1 MFIDHSD
8 RIADNPARLHYG
20 VAVCDV
26 NGDGAFEAFVAG
38 FGSANRV
45 LKWDGSH
52 LVDVADAV
60 LADPERQAIGV
71 AAGDIDGDG
80 REEIYVL
87 NTDTFAGRKRF
98 GDRLFA
104 CNHGAWRDLFGEA
117 ANAEALN
124 LTAGRSVAA
133 LDRKGDGGYGFLVAN
148 YGGPMRLYELD
159 KEGRL
164 VDVAGEAGVALVTG
178 GRGLVAGPLVGEGP
192 DIFAANE
199 RGANFLFR
207 HIGGGR
213 FAEAADAWGV
223 ADPRENGR
231 GVAVFDAG
239 AHFGL
244 IWGNWD
250 GPHRMMVREAN
261 APYRDVT
268 SKAMICPSL
277 VRTVIAADFDNDGY
291 EEIFFNNIGQE
302 NRLFGRR
309 EGQWIPLDPAAAAE
323 PLGLGTGAAV
333 ADFDGDGSLELLVSH
348 GESDAQPL
356 TLYKS
361 PANANFWLRVLPLTR
376 QGAPA
381 RGAVVTLEAA
391 GRRQRRLIDGGS
403 GYLCQMEPVAHFGL
417 GAVGRVE
424 GVEVCWP
431 DGTTAAVAHPEPG
444 QVLRVA
450 YPT

>member
-1 MFIDHSD
+1 MFVDAGD
-8 RIADNPARLHYG
+8 RIAENPARLHYG

-26 NGDGAFEAFVAG
+26 DGDGAFEAFVAG

-45 LKWDGSH
+45 LKWDGSQ
-52 LVDVADAV
+52 LIDVADAV
-60 LADPERQAIGV
+60 LADPERRAIGV

-104 CNHGAWRDLFGEA
+104 CQNSWWRDLFGEA

-133 LDRKGDGGYGFLVAN
+133 LDRKGDGRYGFLVAN

-159 KEGRL
+159 QNGRL
-164 VDVAGEAGVALVTG
+164 VDAAGEAGVALVTG
-178 GRGLVAGPLVGEGP
+178 GRGLVAGPLVGGGP
-192 DIFAANE
+192 DVFAANE
-199 RGANFLFR
+199 RGPNFLFR
-207 HIGGGR
+207 HIGGGQ
-213 FAEAADAWGV
+213 FIEAAQAWGV
-223 ADPRENGR
+223 ADRRENGR
-231 GVAVFDAG
+231 GVALFDAG
-239 AHFGL
+239 TGFGL
-244 IWGNWD
+244 VWGNWD

-261 APYRDVT
+261 RPYQDITPR
-268 SKAMICPSL
+268 AMACPSL

-291 EEIFFNNIGQE
+291 EELFFNNIGQE
-302 NRLFGRR
+302 NRLFGWR
-309 EGQWIPLDPAAAAE
+309 EGQWIALDPAAAAE
-323 PLGLGTGAAV
+323 PSGFGTGAAV

-348 GESDAQPL
+348 GESGAQPL
-356 TLYKS
+356 ALYQS

-381 RGAVVTLEAA
+381 RGAVVTLAA
-391 GRRQRRLIDGGS
+391 GGRRQRRCIDGGS

-417 GAVGRVE
+417 GVIGDIE
-424 GVEVCWP
+424 HIEVRWP
-431 DGTTAAVAHPEPG
+431 DGTAAAVAHPEPC

-450 YPT
+450 YPR